1 METQKIRSGL
11 KKTVIISLPVIFA
24 LVAALAIAFMV
35 GGNRRDAYDDPA
47 QIEGEGG
54 TESGDVQVVA
64 PAETDGG
71 EQYSSGLAYMP
82 TAEGCEV
89 VGMGSCTDRNI
100 IIPSV
105 SPDGDRV
112 TSIGDR
118 AFAGVSVIGEV
129 VLPDSLLTVGKN
141 AFKGSGIT
149 SIEIGGSVLEIGEGA
164 FAECLSLSSINV
176 SPANALY
183 SSEGGVLFDR
193 DMSTLLCYPSGRSGS
208 TYELP
213 SSVKKIGPMALTDGV
228 KLKEIS
234 YGGSREDWKDI
245 YISVGNS
252 ALDSLK
258 ITFAPEEK

>member
-1 METQKIRSGL
+1 MEAQKFRSGL
-11 KKTVIISLPVIFA
+11 KKTVIISLPVVFA
-24 LVAALAIAFMV
+24 LIAALAIAFMV
-35 GGNRRDAYDDPA
+35 GGNRRDAYDDVP
-47 QIEGEGG
+47 QIEGSGG

-64 PAETDGG
+64 PPESDEGG
-71 EQYSSGLAYMP
+71 GYSHGLAYMP

-89 VGMGSCTDRNI
+89 VGMGSCTDRRV

-118 AFAGVSVIGEV
+118 AFAGVSVIGDV
-129 VLPDSLLTVGKN
+129 VLPDSLLTVGRN

-149 SIEIGGSVLEIGEGA
+149 SVEIGGSVLEIGEGA
-164 FAECLSLSSINV
+164 FAECLSLSAITV
-176 SPANALY
+176 SSANALY
-183 SSEGGVLFDR
+183 CSVDGVLFDR
-193 DMSTLLCYPSGRSGS
+193 EMSTVICYPSGRAGS
-208 TYELP
+208 SYELP
-213 SSVKKIGPMALTDGV
+213 ASVNKIGPMSFGEGV
-228 KLKEIS
+228 KLREIS
-234 YGGSREDWKDI
+234 YGGSREDWRDI